1 MTLLLTVSSFL
12 IGSVVAIPVAAARAG
27 RHLSLRRLATV
38 YVTIVRAI
46 PPIVWLFFIY
56 FGIGEHLKGLQPVTA
71 AIGALS
77 LIATAYLAEI
87 YRGGV
92 ATVEKGQWEASHALG
107 MARSVSLRFIIGP
120 QVVRA
125 ALPAAATYAIGLFKD
140 TSVAYTIGVDRNHV
154 LCQPRIAA
162 DLEGPSAVSVRGP
175 DLPRDLRAVRVGE
188 PAARP
193 SLSAADGAGIVL
205 DVWSHNFDT
214 LLSGLW
220 VSVRVTAVTLL
231 IGLPA
236 ALALALCV
244 RSPRRRLRGP
254 GDRRDRA
261 GPGRSGPGPAP
272 DRVLRPP
279 RRRHRAKCVPGD
291 GCRAC
296 RLDRSVRQ

>member
-140 TSVAYTIGVDRNHV
+140 TSVAYTIGVTEIMFYANRESQLTSRV
-154 LCQPRIAA
+154 LQPF
-162 DLEGPSAVSVRGP
+162 LY
-175 DLPRDLRAVRVGE
+175 
-188 PAARP
+188 
-193 SLSAADGAGIVL
+193 
-205 DVWSHNFDT
+205 
-214 LLSGLW
+214 
-220 VSVRVTAVTLL
+220 
-231 IGLPA
+231 A
-236 ALALALCV
+236 ALIYLV
-244 RSPRRRLRGP
+244 IS
-254 GDRRDRA
+254 
-261 GPGRSGPGPAP
+261 
-272 DRVLRPP
+272 
-279 RRRHRAKCVPGD
+279 VPCAWGS
-291 GCRAC
+291 R
-296 RLDRSVRQ
+296 RLDRHFQLQTGRE